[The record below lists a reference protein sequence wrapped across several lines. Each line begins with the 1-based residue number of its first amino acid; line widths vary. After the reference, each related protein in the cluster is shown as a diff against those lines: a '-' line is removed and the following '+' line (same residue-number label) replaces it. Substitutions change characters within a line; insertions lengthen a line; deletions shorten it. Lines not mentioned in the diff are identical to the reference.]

1 LINTEQ
7 CNAFLHLYVAGLF
20 TFQVSVIWAASS
32 VVVQWVFTD
41 SGGFDSPLAL
51 TYICT
56 SMFTVYL
63 PGYALLARLKL
74 VQNPPLIDAADECKS
89 AAVAEDEPTAERDCS
104 SLSIESDC
112 NAADGV
118 MAAPAQLR
126 SHQTT
131 ARIAAWIAPVWFSA
145 NLCYNASL
153 RTTSVTSSTII
164 SCTSSLWTLLLSAL
178 FAREKLTWRKAVGV
192 ALCVAGGTVVGLVD
206 TSDRSSS
213 SSNSS
218 SSSRSL
224 LGDLLAVASAALYGV
239 YSTLLA
245 VHVPDDTSMA
255 MPLLFGYLGIITA
268 AACAPLFALYPHA
281 FAGLTSRALS
291 LILLTGVFDSI
302 IADLLWARAVVLTTP
317 TVASVGLAL
326 TIPLAFVTDFI
337 LHSIMPSA
345 VQAVGAVLVVSGFVL
360 SANGR

>member
-1 LINTEQ
+1 
-7 CNAFLHLYVAGLF
+7 
-20 TFQVSVIWAASS
+20 VIWAASS

-63 PGYALLARLKL
+63 PGYALLARLRL
-74 VQNPPLIDAADECKS
+74 VQNPPLIDADELKG
-89 AAVAEDEPTAERDCS
+89 AAVADDAPTAERDCS

-112 NAADGV
+112 DAADGV

-131 ARIAAWIAPVWFSA
+131 ARAAAWIAPVWFGA

-178 FAREKLTWRKAVGV
+178 FAREKLTWRKATGV
-192 ALCVAGGTVVGLVD
+192 VLCVAGGTVVGLVD

-213 SSNSS
+213 SSSSNS

-245 VHVPDDTSMA
+245 VHVPDDTSVA

-337 LHSIMPSA
+337 LHSIVPSA
-345 VQAVGAVLVVSGFVL
+345 VQALGAVLVVSGFVL

>member
-1 LINTEQ
+1 
-7 CNAFLHLYVAGLF
+7 
-20 TFQVSVIWAASS
+20 
-32 VVVQWVFTD
+32 
-41 SGGFDSPLAL
+41 
-51 TYICT
+51 
-56 SMFTVYL
+56 MFTVYL
-63 PGYALLARLKL
+63 PGYALLARLRL
-74 VQNPPLIDAADECKS
+74 VQNPPFIDTEECKT
-89 AAVAEDEPTAERDCS
+89 AAVAEDMPTAERES
-104 SLSIESDC
+104 ASLSIESDC
-112 NAADGV
+112 AAANGTV
-118 MAAPAQLR
+118 AASQLR

-131 ARIAAWIAPVWFSA
+131 ARAAAWIAPVWFGA

-178 FAREKLTWRKAVGV
+178 FAREKLTWRKALGV

-213 SSNSS
+213 SSSS

-239 YSTLLA
+239 YSTVLA
-245 VHVPDDTSMA
+245 VHVPDDTSVA
-255 MPLLFGYLGIITA
+255 MPLLFGYLGAISA
-268 AACAPLFALYPHA
+268 AACAPLFALYRHA
-281 FAGLTSRALS
+281 FAGLTSRALG

-337 LHSIMPSA
+337 LHSIVPSA
-345 VQAVGAVLVVSGFVL
+345 VQALGAVLVVSGFVL